1 MKTHK
6 VFPQLESQIVF
17 IFGGSEGIGLSMA
30 QDCAQSG
37 AHVAIFSRSQNK
49 LQQALKSLSPKNSN
63 QKLRTYSCDVTNL
76 SESQMYIEKAIQD
89 IGEPDI
95 LLNVAGYAKPGFF
108 HEQSVE
114 DMKKM
119 MDLNLFGSIHTC
131 KTIVPYM
138 IKNKK
143 GIILNT
149 SSMCGF
155 LGLFGYTGYCASKFA
170 VVGFSEALRRE
181 LKPFGIQVSVLCPP
195 NTRTPGL
202 QEENKNKPQEVL
214 ATEEKA
220 KVVDPEYVS
229 RATFKDLFQKK
240 FMIIPTFDGNL
251 AYYLNRISPKIIDL
265 FVKRSET

>member
-1 MKTHK
+1 MKTYK
-6 VFPQLESQIVF
+6 VFPQLEGQIVF

-30 QDCAQSG
+30 QDCARSG
-37 AHVAIFSRSQNK
+37 ANIALFSRNQSK
-49 LQQALKSLSPKNSN
+49 LNQALQSLSPKNSN
-63 QKLRTYSCDVTNL
+63 QNIKIYACDVT
-76 SESQMYIEKAIQD
+76 QPIDTQKCIEKAVQE

-114 DMKKM
+114 EMKKM

-131 KTIVPYM
+131 KAIVSYM
-138 IKNKK
+138 IKKKK

-170 VVGFSEALRRE
+170 IVGFSEALRRE
-181 LKPFGIQVSVLCPP
+181 LKPYGIQVSVLCPP

-220 KVVDPEYVS
+220 KVVDPEDVS
-229 RATFKDLFQKK
+229 QATFKDLFRQK
-240 FMIIPTFDGNL
+240 FMIIPTFDGSL
-251 AYYLNRISPKIIDL
+251 AYYLNRISPKILDL
-265 FVKRSET
+265 FVKRSEA